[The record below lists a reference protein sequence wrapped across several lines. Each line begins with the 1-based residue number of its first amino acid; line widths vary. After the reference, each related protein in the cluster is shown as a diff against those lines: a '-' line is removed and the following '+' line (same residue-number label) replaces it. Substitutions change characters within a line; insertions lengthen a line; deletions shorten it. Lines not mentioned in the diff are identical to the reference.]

1 MKSRD
6 QTRGPGVDEEGT
18 KPMRAPQQKA
28 YPKVQARFHHLS
40 YTAKGLADWHQTAF
54 CASTDALHS

>member
-18 KPMRAPQQKA
+18 KLMRAPQQKA
-28 YPKVQARFHHLS
+28 YPKVQLDS
-40 YTAKGLADWHQTAF
+40 II
-54 CASTDALHS
+54 